1 MIQAKS
7 IEKFRDNS
15 GKIYGYR
22 LQDINGQ
29 VQDVQS
35 DNLKAAIRNN
45 KVHIVNLTLT
55 KNNRLVDSS
64 EKQLQAKV
72 LGKAPVAPSNKYDSV
87 AKALILLDRERIDL
101 GLGYDDI
108 VNDRAAIAK
117 QNFDIYNLGDY
128 HSNPK
133 FKDCKDFNEVLD
145 KILYGIY
152 IKLLNTD
159 SKEIAGIIDEWEENK
174 SYDTFETNIKYE
186 NVSKITQSK
195 IYNALRAVLK
205 YAKEQKFS
213 KKTVYP
219 LANFLTKMK
228 MSGVASINLG
238 YKVGNTY
245 YSYLDSDKFG
255 VISNDVFTVGNT
267 ITSSDV
273 SLHKEYKGYSYV
285 FHKDI
290 NKCGAPEVALT
301 ALFKNTD
308 SNDVQIDIKLA
319 RRGYLSAAGSC
330 VGIAAYIKDI
340 DSITVNPLISAEV
353 IAKNIANLFNGLVP
367 KIYELANNYQ
377 SLYSC
382 KKFEAPVEKIKGHLV
397 SYTGHEIIDM
407 TVNRCTTS
415 LGDKALTKPEKIITK
430 TRSEYKVVYSDSVSA
445 NGKHYR
451 VVVDFSNGC
460 FVASAID
467 NTNGKVIYKESEKV
481 QDTMENSSEEIA
493 DVLTK
498 LVISVRYSKWYKE
511 N

>member
-1 MIQAKS
+1 MIQAKC
-7 IEKFRDNS
+7 IEKFRDNT

-29 VQDVQS
+29 VQDVQPE
-35 DNLKAAIRNN
+35 NLKIAIRN
-45 KVHIVNLTLT
+45 KQIHIVNLTLT
-55 KNNRLVDSS
+55 ADNRLVDSS

-87 AKALILLDRERIDL
+87 VKALILLDKEQVDL
-101 GLGYDDI
+101 GLGYDEI
-108 VNDRAAIAK
+108 VDNRVALAK
-117 QNFDIYNLGDY
+117 QNFGVYNLGDY

-133 FKDCKDFNEVLD
+133 FKDCKDFDEVLD

-159 SKEIAGIIDEWEENK
+159 SKEIAGIIDEWEENE

-195 IYNALRAVLK
+195 IYNALRTVLK

-290 NKCGAPEVALT
+290 NKCGAPEVALA

-308 SNDVQIDIKLA
+308 SGDVQIDIKLA
-319 RRGYLSAAGSC
+319 RNGYLSAAGSC
-330 VGIAAYIKDI
+330 VGTVGYIKDI
-340 DSITVNPLISAEV
+340 DSITVNPVISAEAV
-353 IAKNIANLFNGLVP
+353 AKRISEIFNSLVP
-367 KIYELANNYQ
+367 KIYKLANNYQ

-382 KKFEAPVEKIKGHLV
+382 KKFDKPLEEIKGRLID
-397 SYTGHEIIDM
+397 YTGTEIIDM
-407 TVNRCTTS
+407 AVNRCTTS
-415 LGDKALTKPEKIITK
+415 LGDKSLTKVKKVITK
-430 TRSEYKVVYSDSVSA
+430 SSNEYKAVYSDSISDK
-445 NGKHYR
+445 GRHYKIAD
-451 VVVDFSNGC
+451 DFSNGC
-460 FVASAID
+460 FTAYALDSE
-467 NTNGKVIYKESEKV
+467 TNKDICKESNNV
-481 QDTMENSSEEIA
+481 HDDMADSSAETV

-498 LVISVRYSKWYKE
+498 LAISIRYSR
-511 N
+511 